1 METVELK
8 REERYM
14 IRFNQY
20 QHEGKLKDNL
30 VVEADFEFTRDDIDD
45 IIKDLQRIK
54 VMLLGKDNC

>member
-1 METVELK
+1 
-8 REERYM
+8 M

-20 QHEGKLKDNL
+20 RNGDKLKDNL
-30 VVEADFEFTRDDIDD
+30 IVEADFEFTRDDIDD

>member
-8 REERYM
+8 REKRYM

-20 QHEGKLKDNL
+20 RNGDKLKDNL
-30 VVEADFEFTRDDIDD
+30 IVEADFEFTRDDIDD

>member
-1 METVELK
+1 
-8 REERYM
+8 M